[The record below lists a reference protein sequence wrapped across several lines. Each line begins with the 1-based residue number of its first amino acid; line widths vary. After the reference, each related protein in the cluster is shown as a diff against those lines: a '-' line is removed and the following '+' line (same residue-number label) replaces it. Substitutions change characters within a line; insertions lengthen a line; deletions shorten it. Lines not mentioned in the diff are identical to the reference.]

1 MSEDKS
7 RQTRAVRAAVHTD
20 TQHGAVMPPVYL
32 SSNFA
37 FEGLGKA
44 GAYDYTRTANPT
56 RDALAGALAELE
68 GGAGA
73 TVTASGM
80 AAIHLAC
87 QVLNPGD
94 LVIGPS
100 DCYGGT
106 FRLLTQCARRGL
118 FDVELIDQ
126 ADPAALDAAVARGP
140 RLFWVESPTNPL
152 LRLIDLEA
160 LGARARSCG
169 ALMAVDNTFLSPALQ
184 RPLDLGADLVV
195 HSTTK
200 YLNGHSDMVGGAV
213 IAGSAELAEQMAYW
227 GNALGLTGSPFDAFL
242 TLRGIRTLYAR
253 MRQHEENAMALAN
266 LLEGHGAVARVH
278 YPGLPAHP
286 DHELAKR
293 QQQGFGGMLSFELK
307 KGEAG
312 VRALLNSI
320 ELFTLAESLGGV
332 ESLICHPASM
342 SHATFDE
349 ASLAAAGIGPGL
361 LRLSVGIES
370 PEDLVRDLAR
380 GLDAAA

>member
-1 MSEDKS
+1 MSQDKS

-20 TQHGAVMPPVYL
+20 TQHGAVMPPLYL
-32 SSNFA
+32 TSNFV
-37 FEGLGKA
+37 FEGLGKP

-56 RDALAGALAELE
+56 RDALAATLAELE

-87 QVLNPGD
+87 QLLNPGD
-94 LVIGPS
+94 LVVGPR

-118 FDVELIDQ
+118 FQAELIDQ
-126 ADPAALDAAVARGP
+126 ADGTAIDKALARGP
-140 RLFWVESPTNPL
+140 RMIWVESPTNPL
-152 LRLIDLEA
+152 MRVIDIA
-160 LGARARSCG
+160 DIAARAKTCG
-169 ALMAVDNTFLSPALQ
+169 ALVAVDNTFLSPALQ
-184 RPLDLGADLVV
+184 RPLELGADLVV

-213 IAGSAELAEQMAYW
+213 VAGTPELAAQMHYW

-242 TLRGIRTLYAR
+242 TLRGIRTLFAR
-253 MRQHEENAMALAN
+253 MRQHEDNALALAE
-266 LLEGHGAVARVH
+266 LLETHAAVSHVH
-278 YPGLPAHP
+278 YPGLRSHP
-286 DHELAKR
+286 DHALAQR
-293 QQQGFGGMLSFELK
+293 QQSGFGGMLSFEL
-307 KGEAG
+307 AG
-312 VRALLNSI
+312 GDAAVRALLDAI
-320 ELFTLAESLGGV
+320 ELYTLAESLGGV

-342 SHATFDE
+342 SHATFDA

-361 LRLSVGIES
+361 LRISVGIES
-370 PEDLVRDLAR
+370 RDDLLRDLRR

>member
-56 RDALAGALAELE
+56 RDALAGALNELE

-80 AAIHLAC
+80 AAIHLTC

-126 ADPAALDAAVARGP
+126 SDPAALDAAVAR
-140 RLFWVESPTNPL
+140 
-152 LRLIDLEA
+152 
-160 LGARARSCG
+160 
-169 ALMAVDNTFLSPALQ
+169 
-184 RPLDLGADLVV
+184 RPLVRM
-195 HSTTK
+195 HS
-200 YLNGHSDMVGGAV
+200 
-213 IAGSAELAEQMAYW
+213 
-227 GNALGLTGSPFDAFL
+227 
-242 TLRGIRTLYAR
+242 
-253 MRQHEENAMALAN
+253 
-266 LLEGHGAVARVH
+266 
-278 YPGLPAHP
+278 
-286 DHELAKR
+286 
-293 QQQGFGGMLSFELK
+293 
-307 KGEAG
+307 
-312 VRALLNSI
+312 
-320 ELFTLAESLGGV
+320 
-332 ESLICHPASM
+332 
-342 SHATFDE
+342 
-349 ASLAAAGIGPGL
+349 ASLALKHTNTSRSFASTTEAWCAG
-361 LRLSVGIES
+361 RFHAS
-370 PEDLVRDLAR
+370 R
-380 GLDAAA
+380 GA